1 VKGRGR
7 GSTLRGKRFALSRA
21 AWAREI
27 AMMLSRVDANV
38 METYAA
44 ECEAEAKRLT
54 IEQRLLIAA

>member
-1 VKGRGR
+1 
-7 GSTLRGKRFALSRA
+7 
-21 AWAREI
+21 
-27 AMMLSRVDANV
+27 MMLSRVDANV